1 MSVLFETL
9 QCLLHVAQKI
19 AENPAVFGTEAEHF
33 SGFCQ
38 AEEAVAST
46 SEAQGRK
53 IDQAIV
59 KPA

>member
-46 SEAQGRK
+46 FGCLGPQ
-53 IDQAIV
+53 D
-59 KPA
+59 